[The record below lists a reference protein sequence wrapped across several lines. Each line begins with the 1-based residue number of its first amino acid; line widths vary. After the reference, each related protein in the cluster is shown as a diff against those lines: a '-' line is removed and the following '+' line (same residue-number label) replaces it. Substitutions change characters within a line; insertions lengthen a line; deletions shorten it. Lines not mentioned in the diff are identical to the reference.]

1 MMTTPDKLRA
11 DAAKL
16 DVFLEMFESTYF
28 YFLDMAEGEAE
39 KRDRGALAFY
49 EIKDRVHAL
58 MGENGAGKSTFIKRF
73 MDVLVFPNMVNTYE
87 KTRVMDEL
95 PQSGEGRTITTTEPK
110 FIPPDAVLVSA
121 GNGVQMKV
129 RLVDCV
135 GYLVPGV
142 LGDKEEGEERMVS
155 TPWAEEQIPFSRAA
169 ELGTEKVIHDHS
181 VVGVV
186 VTTDGSFGE
195 LPRENF
201 VEAEEK
207 TIAQLKALQKPFVV
221 ILNSAN
227 PQSQKS
233 RELAAAMEKQY
244 EVPVLPENCQRMSEE
259 DFDKVLNANLKG
271 AFLCCKEAA
280 RRMVRQR
287 SGRIINLS
295 SVVALRGNAGQTNY
309 AASKAGLIGLTKSLA
324 RELASRGVTVNA
336 VAPGFIATDMTAV
349 LPEAVQAEMTKGIP
363 LGRVG
368 QPDDVANAVA
378 FLAAE
383 QSGYLTGQVLCV
395 DGGMAM

>member
-1 MMTTPDKLRA
+1 MSNIYA
-11 DAAKL
+11 DIAKRTGG
-16 DVFLEMFESTYF
+16 DIYIGVVGPVRT
-28 YFLDMAEGEAE
+28 
-39 KRDRGALAFY
+39 
-49 EIKDRVHAL
+49 
-58 MGENGAGKSTFIKRF
+58 GKSTLIKRV
-73 MDVLVFPNMVNTYE
+73 MEGLVIPNIEDLYQRE
-87 KTRVMDEL
+87 RAKDEL

-121 GNGVQMKV
+121 ENGVQMKV

-233 RELAAAMEKQY
+233 RELAAAMEK
-244 EVPVLPENCQRMSEE
+244 
-259 DFDKVLNANLKG
+259 
-271 AFLCCKEAA
+271 AFSTPKAVSKRGMNWTFPRGIPWDC
-280 RRMVRQR
+280 
-287 SGRIINLS
+287 S
-295 SVVALRGNAGQTNY
+295 SRET
-309 AASKAGLIGLTKSLA
+309 AASSCWICWAEVVLGSIRAVGPWGTISSKSCWHRPESRALIRT
-324 RELASRGVTVNA
+324 TV
-336 VAPGFIATDMTAV
+336 
-349 LPEAVQAEMTKGIP
+349 
-363 LGRVG
+363 
-368 QPDDVANAVA
+368 
-378 FLAAE
+378 
-383 QSGYLTGQVLCV
+383 
-395 DGGMAM
+395 

>member
-1 MMTTPDKLRA
+1 MINRTIYEEIGTRA
-11 DAAKL
+11 GGDIYIG
-16 DVFLEMFESTYF
+16 VVGPVRT
-28 YFLDMAEGEAE
+28 
-39 KRDRGALAFY
+39 
-49 EIKDRVHAL
+49 
-58 MGENGAGKSTFIKRF
+58 GKSTFIKRF

-121 GNGVQMKV
+121 ENGVQMKV

-259 DFDKVLNANLKG
+259 DFDRVLEVNLKG
-271 AFLCCKEAA
+271 AFNGL
-280 RRMVRQR
+280 RQVSRQMVKQR
-287 SGRIINLS
+287 SGRIISIS
-295 SVVALRGNAGQTNY
+295 SVSGVLGNAGQANY
-309 AASKAGLIGLTKSLA
+309 AASKAGIIGLTKSAA
-324 RELASRGVTVNA
+324 RELASRGITVNA
-336 VAPGFIATDMTAV
+336 VAPGFVDTEMTRVLSDSVRERAVGAIPMGRFGRPEEIA
-349 LPEAVQAEMTKGIP
+349 EAVS
-363 LGRVG
+363 
-368 QPDDVANAVA
+368 
-378 FLAAE
+378 FLASE
-383 QSGYLTGQVLCV
+383 QAGYITGQVLCV

>member
-1 MMTTPDKLRA
+1 MINRTIYEEIGTRA
-11 DAAKL
+11 GGDIYIG
-16 DVFLEMFESTYF
+16 VVGPVRT
-28 YFLDMAEGEAE
+28 
-39 KRDRGALAFY
+39 
-49 EIKDRVHAL
+49 
-58 MGENGAGKSTFIKRF
+58 GKSTFIKRF

-201 VEAEEK
+201 IEAEEK

-233 RELAAAMEKQY
+233 RELAAALEKQY